1 MGGLPCYKE
10 IIDQMHALD
19 RQMQCTET
27 SLTAAQLPGGNGFLP
42 TDDDVKTYGELAK
55 PLADFLASLAA
66 QATPS

>member
-1 MGGLPCYKE
+1 MGGIRCYKE

-42 TDDDVKTYGELAK
+42 SDDDVKTVGELAA
-55 PLADFLASLAA
+55 PLASFLAELVDK
-66 QATPS
+66 ATPA